1 MTAPT
6 KRPPTAAELIAY
18 ARQPRLPLEEVN
30 VQALEQGKLLAVLQG
45 SIDRLA
51 RAVAVVAALPSR
63 QPSEVWAHH
72 GRALRRVV
80 PSLLHAHSQ
89 VHQLSAPNLVAQ
101 VDATFYARLE
111 EAIRDEL
118 ERYELGERDGEEPY
132 PPLEERM

>member
-18 ARQPRLPLEEVN
+18 ARQPRLPLEEVDAN
-30 VQALEQGKLLAVLQG
+30 ALQQGERLAALQR

-51 RAVAVVAALPSR
+51 RAVAVMAALPSR
-63 QPSEVWAHH
+63 QTGEAWARH

-80 PSLLHAHSQ
+80 PSLLHAHNQALQ
-89 VHQLSAPNLVAQ
+89 VSGVNLVIQ